1 MVKAVIF
8 DFDGTLSNRQ
18 NNAYYLFKDYFKP
31 YFKDMNED
39 EYEAVL
45 QDLLTDDCN
54 GTINCK
60 FRLAPF
66 VNKYEKYFPQEEVDK
81 FIDFYY
87 EYMWKYTELKPDT
100 IDVLKTLKGK
110 YKLAILSNGQSKSQ
124 HDKID
129 NCKIS
134 EYFDEIL
141 VSGDVGV
148 NKPNKEIFE
157 IIAQRLGVKCD
168 ECVVVGDV
176 FSSDILGAL
185 RTNMIPVWIEPNYEK
200 PTSYKGIR
208 ITKLPELLDVLNN
221 LK

>member
-1 MVKAVIF
+1 MIKAIIF
-8 DFDGTLSNRQ
+8 DFDGTISNRAD
-18 NNAYYLFKDYFKP
+18 NAYYLFKDYFKP
-31 YFKDMNED
+31 YFKDMNDD

-54 GTINCK
+54 GTINVK

-66 VNKYEKYFPQEEVDK
+66 INKYGKYFPEEEADK
-81 FIDFYY
+81 FIEYYY
-87 EYMWKYTELKPDT
+87 EYMWKYTVLKPET
-100 IDVLKTLKGK
+100 IDVLNALKGK

-124 HDKID
+124 HDKISY
-129 NCKIS
+129 CKID

-157 IIAQRLGVKCD
+157 IMADRLGVKCD

-185 RTNMIPVWIEPNYEK
+185 RANMTPVWIEANYEK
-200 PTSYKGIR
+200 PTSYKGLR
-208 ITKLPELLDVLNN
+208 ITKLPELLDVLE
-221 LK
+221 KIK